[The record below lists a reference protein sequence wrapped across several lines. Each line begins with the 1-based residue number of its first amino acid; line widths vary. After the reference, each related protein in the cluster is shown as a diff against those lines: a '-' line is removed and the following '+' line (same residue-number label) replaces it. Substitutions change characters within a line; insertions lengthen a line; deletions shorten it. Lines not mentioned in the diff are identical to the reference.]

1 MWFFLKATVPVGG
14 NGEPHYEL
22 MTKTGLWVWWR
33 QLTFSS
39 GASLIAVYPASAYRA
54 HRHSALLAYPTQL
67 WVVSPCCHCCDTAT
81 GELGVPLWLLQTT
94 YQCLRLSEQAHAP
107 VLNMQLAGTMQFLGV
122 ERLSSLFIYLQSPL
136 AYGQRLINF
145 CALGNPSPKHTI
157 RLPPTPA
164 LPSPSQS
171 RDDIRPHFASQWC
184 SWLQRGLWEVY
195 GKGNKVTVQRK

>member
-1 MWFFLKATVPVGG
+1 MWFFLKATVPAGG
-14 NGEPHYEL
+14 NDEPHYEL

-67 WVVSPCCHCCDTAT
+67 RVVSPCCHCCDTDT

-94 YQCLRLSEQAHAP
+94 YLCLRLSEQAHAP
-107 VLNMQLAGTMQFLGV
+107 VPNMHLAGTMQFLGV

-136 AYGQRLINF
+136 AYGQSIWVS
-145 CALGNPSPKHTI
+145 NPMKAAYAQLQI
-157 RLPPTPA
+157 Q
-164 LPSPSQS
+164 SQQS
-171 RDDIRPHFASQWC
+171 FLLAQHSAVT
-184 SWLQRGLWEVY
+184 LQ
-195 GKGNKVTVQRK
+195 VQYDKAVIT